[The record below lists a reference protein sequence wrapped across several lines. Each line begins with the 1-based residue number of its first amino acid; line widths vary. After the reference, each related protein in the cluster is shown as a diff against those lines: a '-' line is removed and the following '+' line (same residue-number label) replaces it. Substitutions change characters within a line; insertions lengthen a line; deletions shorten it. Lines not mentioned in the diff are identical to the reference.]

1 MACRAW
7 ALSCAILSV
16 GLASPASAG
25 VVISIGSATVAE
37 GKSATVDVWLSHDP
51 ASANSSDA
59 INNYGFRLL
68 ITNNGVDNTQL
79 AFAGTQ
85 NFSYLTNT
93 SLNPA
98 YLFLG
103 DSSAASPPTSA
114 PGSSGTT
121 HYPNDTWNGADSTAS
136 GNPVTVGSGD
146 KFLLASLVLT
156 ASTAAPPMVVDSF
169 TISLVP
175 GSGNGSVTTN
185 PFTYFDNF
193 DFQNGTEQSAAPFTS
208 TSGTITVAASVV
220 PEPASLV
227 LASTGLLLAAG
238 FWGARRLRPRPSTGS
253 QSVSDRRRSR
263 EVPGS

>member
-1 MACRAW
+1 MPRRIWILC
-7 ALSCAILSV
+7 LVILS
-16 GLASPASAG
+16 AAPAMPARAG
-25 VVISIGSATVAE
+25 IIVSIGSATVAE
-37 GKSATVDVWLSHDP
+37 GGSTAVDVWLSHDP

-59 INNYGFRLL
+59 INNYGFQLL
-68 ITNNGVDNTQL
+68 ITNNGADNTQL
-79 AFAGTQ
+79 AFATTQ
-85 NFSYLTNT
+85 NFSYLTNA

-103 DSSAASPPTSA
+103 NSSAASPPPSA
-114 PGSSGTT
+114 PGSSGMT
-121 HYPNDTWNGADSTAS
+121 HYPNDTWNGADSTAN

-156 ASTAAPPMVVDSF
+156 TSTVAPPMVGASF

-208 TSGTITVAASVV
+208 TSGTITVAASTI

-227 LASTGLLLAAG
+227 LASTALLLAAG
-238 FWGARRLRPRPSTGS
+238 FWGARRPRPRPSTGS
-253 QSVSDRRRSR
+253 ESVSDRRRSR